1 VRILTSIIIYFY
13 TTIFSLIGI
22 VLLGFAI
29 GFLNPNEIATLLFNL
44 GVDNIRL
51 TTGLVGV
58 SFILISFLF
67 GQIML
72 SRIKREKT
80 IAFQTSNGE
89 VLVSLDAVEDLIRKI
104 AIDVEGIKDARP
116 DVRASKKGIEINLRL
131 ILNAEVNIPEFTD
144 RIQQMIKSRIQE
156 ILGVDEMIIIK
167 IFVAKIVAREER
179 LRKKKEP
186 EIEPTVPFQGY
197 KR

>member
-1 VRILTSIIIYFY
+1 MRILTSIIIYFY

>member
-1 VRILTSIIIYFY
+1 MRILNRIIIYFY

-22 VLLGFAI
+22 ILLGFAI
-29 GFLNPNEIATLLFNL
+29 GFLNANEIATLLFNL
-44 GVDNIRL
+44 GTNNIRL
-51 TTGLVGV
+51 TTGLIGL

-80 IAFQTSNGE
+80 IAFTTSNGE

-104 AIDVEGIKDARP
+104 AIDFEGIKDARP
-116 DVRASKKGIEINLRL
+116 YVIASKKGIEVNLRL

-156 ILGVDEMIIIK
+156 ILGVDEQIMIK
-167 IFVAKIVAREER
+167 IFVAKIVAREDR
-179 LRKKKEP
+179 QRKKKEP
-186 EIEPTVPFQGY
+186 EIEPTVPFSGY

>member
-1 VRILTSIIIYFY
+1 MKILTSIIIYFY

-29 GFLNPNEIATLLFNL
+29 GFLNPSEISTLLFNL
-44 GVDNIRL
+44 GVENIRL
-51 TTGLVGV
+51 TTGLIGV

-104 AIDVEGIKDARP
+104 SVDVEGIKDARP
-116 DVRASKKGIEINLRL
+116 DVRASKKGIEISLRL

-156 ILGVDEMIIIK
+156 ILGVDEMIVIK